1 MAKVF
6 NGKKLAQELEKKIKK
21 RVSNL
26 KKKYSIA
33 PKLVSIV
40 IGDDKTRFA
49 ESRRASHLYLSLQEK
64 AAERIGILF
73 EKKVF
78 SSQIEPEQIYQYII
92 NSLNEDE
99 NVHGIAVQMPLPK
112 KFDLIELASQI
123 KPEKDVDCLNP
134 ENQKRLIEGQPVFLP
149 AVVKAVLLILENQR
163 VNLRDKQVV
172 VVGASGFVG
181 LPLVAHLENLGV
193 EVIPCDEFTEDLSQW
208 TRMGDVLISATGVPG
223 LIKKEMVKKGV
234 LVIDIGSPKGD
245 VDFEE
250 VKKIA
255 SLITPVPGGVG
266 PLTIA
271 CLMENLLFTVEDQ
284 IKVN

>member
-1 MAKVF
+1 MVKVF

-21 RVSNL
+21 KAGEL
-26 KKKYSIA
+26 EKKADIT

-40 IGDDKTRFA
+40 VGDDKARFA

-64 AAERIGILF
+64 AAKRTGILF

-78 SSQIEPEQIYQYII
+78 SSQTEPEEIYQYI
-92 NSLNEDE
+92 NSLNKDKK
-99 NVHGIAVQMPLPK
+99 VQGIVIQMPLPK
-112 KFDLIELASQI
+112 KFDLLELAVQI

-134 ENQKRLIEGQPVFLP
+134 ENQRRLIESQPVFLP
-149 AVVKAVLLILENQR
+149 AVVKAVLLILENQQ

-193 EVIPCDEFTEDLSQW
+193 EVIPCDEFTKNLEEW
-208 TRMGDVLISATGVPG
+208 TKKGDILISVTGVAS
-223 LIKKEMVKKGV
+223 LIKKEMVKKGAM
-234 LVIDIGSPKGD
+234 VIDVGSPKGD

-255 SLITPVPGGVG
+255 SFITPVPGGVG

-271 CLMENLLFTVEDQ
+271 CLMESLLFAIEGIISSKT
-284 IKVN
+284 